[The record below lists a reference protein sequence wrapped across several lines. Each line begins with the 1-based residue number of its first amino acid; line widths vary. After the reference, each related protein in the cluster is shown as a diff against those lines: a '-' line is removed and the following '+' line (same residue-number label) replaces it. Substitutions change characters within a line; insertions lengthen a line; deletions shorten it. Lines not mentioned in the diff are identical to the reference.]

1 MTCRKASSLIRAA
14 VRHTGCRFRQMQHDA
29 SSAKERD
36 GMAET
41 PRNNDEELTSHLYM
55 YGQHCD
61 GTLI

>member
-1 MTCRKASSLIRAA
+1 MTCRKASPLIRAA
-14 VRHTGCRFRQMQHDA
+14 VRHTGCRFCQMQHDA

-36 GMAET
+36 GMAEASCK
-41 PRNNDEELTSHLYM
+41 RDEELTSHLYM